1 MSRNP
6 VEHAALPKEEKAERN
21 IWTAEMLFKAL
32 DVCDDDRRMNAQR
45 FEETFYSTKKEDAG
59 KEQEK
64 AANSEDAGKEQEKA
78 ANSAHESDQELLMK
92 PEMAALLKALA
103 KRL

>member
-32 DVCDDDRRMNAQR
+32 DVCDDDDEAGDGSAV
-45 FEETFYSTKKEDAG
+45 ESISKKVI
-59 KEQEK
+59 KT
-64 AANSEDAGKEQEKA
+64 
-78 ANSAHESDQELLMK
+78 
-92 PEMAALLKALA
+92 
-103 KRL
+103 

>member
-21 IWTAEMLFKAL
+21 IWTAEMLFKALDVCDDDEMLFKAL

-64 AANSEDAGKEQEKA
+64 AANS
-78 ANSAHESDQELLMK
+78 AHESDQELLMK

>member
-64 AANSEDAGKEQEKA
+64 AANS
-78 ANSAHESDQELLMK
+78 AHESDQELLMKLLAK

-103 KRL
+103 KEL